1 MQQLITDGII
11 LARTDYGEAD
21 KIITMLTPD
30 HGKLRLIAK
39 GVRRIK
45 SKLAGG
51 VELFSISRV
60 TYIKGRS
67 DIGTL
72 VSARL
77 EEHFGNIVK
86 DIDRTMLGYDL
97 IKQLDRNTEDQPE
110 ADYFTLMQ
118 HVFTALNTSEIPLEV
133 IRLWF
138 YMQLLRLS
146 GHSPNLHTDTAGIK
160 LAADQAYEFDFDTM
174 GFYVR
179 EGGAITADHI
189 KFLRLGFSDISAQLL
204 AKVANAPALAAAV
217 QPIVQTVSQTYLR
230 EPSQKFVS

>member
-11 LARTDYGEAD
+11 LARTNYGEAD
-21 KIITMLTPD
+21 KIITMLTSD

-67 DIGTL
+67 EIGTL

-110 ADYFTLMQ
+110 DDYFTLMK
-118 HVFTALNTSEIPLEV
+118 HVFTALNIPEIPMEV
-133 IRLWF
+133 ILPWF
-138 YMQLLRLS
+138 FMQLLRLS
-146 GHSPNLHTDTAGIK
+146 GHSPNLHTDTAGLR
-160 LAADQAYEFDFDTM
+160 LAADLTYEFDFDAM
-174 GFYVR
+174 SFYPR
-179 EGGAITADHI
+179 EGAAITADHI

-204 AKVANAPALAAAV
+204 AKVSAAPTLAAAV
-217 QPIVQTVSQTYLR
+217 QPIVQTISQTYLR
-230 EPSQKFVS
+230 